1 MFFVELKLN
10 AMYKLH
16 LDRELA
22 KDIFGNA
29 SKETLD
35 WVVNAIANIVVADGI
50 IEKHEFV
57 ALQEAIGLLENK
69 EEIHALMDRVKKKE
83 IIEIKTISIN
93 DELAIKVFFYL
104 AAIAVIDGELKK
116 SEAAMLK
123 KCGLCMGLDDE
134 LIRAVIQWTL
144 KQMEI
149 NRKLKEDLTKSNN
162 FRSRIIDSII

>member
-1 MFFVELKLN
+1 
-10 AMYKLH
+10 MYKLH

-29 SKETLD
+29 SKEILD

-57 ALQEAIGLLENK
+57 ALQEAIGLLQDK

-83 IIEIKTISIN
+83 IIEINSIRIN

-116 SEAAMLK
+116 SEAEMLK
-123 KCGLCMGLDDE
+123 KCGLCMGLDDD
-134 LIRAVIQWTL
+134 LIKAVIQWTL

-149 NRKLKEDLTKSNN
+149 NRKLKDDLTKSNN
-162 FRSRIIDSII
+162 FRSRIIDSIL

>member
-1 MFFVELKLN
+1 
-10 AMYKLH
+10 MYKLN

-22 KDIFGNA
+22 KDVFINS

-57 ALQEAIGLLENK
+57 ALQEAIGLLQDK

-83 IIEIKTISIN
+83 MIEIKTIRIN
-93 DELAIKVFFYL
+93 DESAIKVFFYL

-116 SEAAMLK
+116 SEAEMLK
-123 KCGLCMGLDDE
+123 TVSYTHL
-134 LIRAVIQWTL
+134 RAHET
-144 KQMEI
+144 
-149 NRKLKEDLTKSNN
+149 
-162 FRSRIIDSII
+162 

>member
-1 MFFVELKLN
+1 
-10 AMYKLH
+10 MYKLH

-29 SKETLD
+29 SKEILD

-83 IIEIKTISIN
+83 IIEIKTIRII

-116 SEAAMLK
+116 SEAEMLK
-123 KCGLCMGLDDE
+123 KCGLCMGLDDD
-134 LIRAVIQWTL
+134 LIKAVIQWTL

-149 NRKLKEDLTKSNN
+149 NRKLKEDLNKSNN
-162 FRSRIIDSII
+162 FRSRIIDSIL

>member
-1 MFFVELKLN
+1 
-10 AMYKLH
+10 MYKLH

-22 KDIFGNA
+22 KEVFGNA
-29 SKETLD
+29 SKEILD
-35 WVVNAIANIVVADGI
+35 WGVNAIANIVVADGI

-69 EEIHALMDRVKKKE
+69 EEINALMDRVKKKE
-83 IIEIKTISIN
+83 IIEIKTIRII

-116 SEAAMLK
+116 SEAEMLK
-123 KCGLCMGLDDE
+123 KCGLCMGLDDD
-134 LIRAVIQWTL
+134 LIKAVIQWTL

-162 FRSRIIDSII
+162 FRSRIIDSIL

>member
-1 MFFVELKLN
+1 
-10 AMYKLH
+10 MYKLH

-22 KDIFGNA
+22 KDVFINS

-57 ALQEAIGLLENK
+57 ALQEAIGLLQDK

-83 IIEIKTISIN
+83 IIEIKSIRII

-116 SEAAMLK
+116 SEAEMLK
-123 KCGLCMGLDDE
+123 KCGLCMGLDDD
-134 LIRAVIQWTL
+134 LIKAVIQWTL

-149 NRKLKEDLTKSNN
+149 NRKLKEDLNKSNN
-162 FRSRIIDSII
+162 FRSRIIESIL

>member
-1 MFFVELKLN
+1 
-10 AMYKLH
+10 MYKLN
-16 LDRELA
+16 LDKDLA
-22 KDIFGNA
+22 KDVFGSA

-35 WVVNAIANIVVADGI
+35 WVVNAIVNIVVADGI
-50 IEKHEFV
+50 IEKHEFI

-69 EEIHALMDRVKKKE
+69 EEIHSLMDRVKKKE
-83 IIEIKTISIN
+83 IIEIKNIRIN

-116 SEAAMLK
+116 SEAEMLK
-123 KCGLCMGLDDE
+123 KCGLCMSLDDD

-149 NRKLKEDLTKSNN
+149 NRKLKEDLKNSNN
-162 FRSRIIDSII
+162 FRSRIIDSLL

>member
-1 MFFVELKLN
+1 
-10 AMYKLH
+10 MYKLH
-16 LDRELA
+16 LDRDLA
-22 KDIFGNA
+22 KDVFINS

-57 ALQEAIGLLENK
+57 ALQEAIGLLQDK

-83 IIEIKTISIN
+83 IIEIKSIRIN

-116 SEAAMLK
+116 SEAEMLK
-123 KCGLCMGLDDE
+123 KCGLNMGLDDD
-134 LIRAVIQWTL
+134 LIKAVIEWTL

-149 NRKLKEDLTKSNN
+149 NRKLKEDLKKSNN
-162 FRSRIIDSII
+162 FRSRIIDSLL

>member
-1 MFFVELKLN
+1 
-10 AMYKLH
+10 MYKLH

-22 KDIFGNA
+22 KDLFGNA
-29 SKETLD
+29 TKETLE

-57 ALQEAIGLLENK
+57 ALQEAIGLLESK
-69 EEIHALMDRVKKKE
+69 DEIHALMDRVKKKE
-83 IIEIKTISIN
+83 IIEIKSIRIN

-116 SEAAMLK
+116 SEAEMLK
-123 KCGLCMGLDDE
+123 KCGLCMGLDDD
-134 LIRAVIQWTL
+134 LIKAVIQWTL

-149 NRKLKEDLTKSNN
+149 NRKLKEDLKNSNN
-162 FRSRIIDSII
+162 FRSRIIDSLL

>member
-1 MFFVELKLN
+1 
-10 AMYKLH
+10 MYKLN

-22 KDIFGNA
+22 KDVFVNS

-35 WVVNAIANIVVADGI
+35 WVVNAIANIVIADGI

-57 ALQEAIGLLENK
+57 ALQEAIGLLQDK

-83 IIEIKTISIN
+83 IIEIKSIRIN

-116 SEAAMLK
+116 SEAEMLK
-123 KCGLCMGLDDE
+123 KCGLSMGLDDD
-134 LIRAVIQWTL
+134 LIKSVTQWTL

-149 NRKLKEDLTKSNN
+149 NRKLKEDLKNSNN
-162 FRSRIIDSII
+162 FRSRIIDSIL

>member
-1 MFFVELKLN
+1 
-10 AMYKLH
+10 MYKLH

-22 KDIFGNA
+22 KEVFGNA
-29 SKETLD
+29 SKEILD

-83 IIEIKTISIN
+83 IIEIKTIRII

-123 KCGLCMGLDDE
+123 KCGLCMGLDDD
-134 LIRAVIQWTL
+134 LIKAVIQWTL

-149 NRKLKEDLTKSNN
+149 NRKLKEDLNKSNN
-162 FRSRIIDSII
+162 FRSRIIDSIL

>member
-1 MFFVELKLN
+1 
-10 AMYKLH
+10 MYKLH

-29 SKETLD
+29 SKEILD

-57 ALQEAIGLLENK
+57 ALQEAIGLLQDK

-83 IIEIKTISIN
+83 IIEIKTIRII

-116 SEAAMLK
+116 SEAEMLK
-123 KCGLCMGLDDE
+123 KCGLCMGLDDD
-134 LIRAVIQWTL
+134 LIKAVIQWTL

-149 NRKLKEDLTKSNN
+149 NRKLKEDLKKSNN
-162 FRSRIIDSII
+162 FRSRIIDSIL

>member
-1 MFFVELKLN
+1 
-10 AMYKLH
+10 MYKLN

-22 KDIFGNA
+22 KDVFVNS

-57 ALQEAIGLLENK
+57 ALQEAIGLLQDK

-83 IIEIKTISIN
+83 KIEIKSIRIN

-116 SEAAMLK
+116 SEAEMLK
-123 KCGLCMGLDDE
+123 KCGLSMGLDDD
-134 LIRAVIQWTL
+134 LIKAVIQWTL

-149 NRKLKEDLTKSNN
+149 NRKLKEDLKNSNN
-162 FRSRIIDSII
+162 FRSRIIDSIL

>member
-1 MFFVELKLN
+1 
-10 AMYKLH
+10 MYKLH

-22 KDIFGNA
+22 KDVFINS
-29 SKETLD
+29 SKKTID

-57 ALQEAIGLLENK
+57 ALQEAIGLLQDK

-83 IIEIKTISIN
+83 LIEISSIRIN
-93 DELAIKVFFYL
+93 DELAIKIFFYL

-116 SEAAMLK
+116 SEAKMLK
-123 KCGLCMGLDDE
+123 TCGHSMGLEDD
-134 LIRAVIQWTL
+134 LIKAVIQWTL

-149 NRKLKEDLTKSNN
+149 NRKLKEDLKSSNS
-162 FRSRIIDSII
+162 FRSRIIDSIL

>member
-1 MFFVELKLN
+1 
-10 AMYKLH
+10 MYKLH
-16 LDRELA
+16 LDQELA
-22 KDIFGNA
+22 KDVFINS

-83 IIEIKTISIN
+83 IIEIKTIRII

-116 SEAAMLK
+116 SEAEMLK
-123 KCGLCMGLDDE
+123 KCGLCMGLDDD
-134 LIRAVIQWTL
+134 LIKAVIQWTL

>member
-1 MFFVELKLN
+1 
-10 AMYKLH
+10 MYKLH

-22 KDIFGNA
+22 KDVFINS

-57 ALQEAIGLLENK
+57 ALQEAIGLLQDK

-83 IIEIKTISIN
+83 IIEIKSIRIV

-116 SEAAMLK
+116 SEAEMLK
-123 KCGLCMGLDDE
+123 KCGLCMGLDDD
-134 LIRAVIQWTL
+134 LIKAVIQWTL

-149 NRKLKEDLTKSNN
+149 NRKLKEDLNKSNK
-162 FRSRIIDSII
+162 FRSRIIESII

>member
-1 MFFVELKLN
+1 
-10 AMYKLH
+10 MYKLN

-22 KDIFGNA
+22 KDVFINS

-57 ALQEAIGLLENK
+57 ALQEAIGLLQDK

-83 IIEIKTISIN
+83 IIEIKSIRIN

-116 SEAAMLK
+116 SEAEMLK
-123 KCGLCMGLDDE
+123 KCGLCMGLDDD
-134 LIRAVIQWTL
+134 LIKAVIQWTL

-149 NRKLKEDLTKSNN
+149 NRKLKEDLKHSNN
-162 FRSRIIDSII
+162 FRSRIIDSIL

>member
-1 MFFVELKLN
+1 
-10 AMYKLH
+10 MYKLH

-22 KDIFGNA
+22 KDVFINS

-57 ALQEAIGLLENK
+57 ALQEAIGLLQDK

-83 IIEIKTISIN
+83 IIEIKTIRII

-116 SEAAMLK
+116 SEAEMLK
-123 KCGLCMGLDDE
+123 KCGLCMGLDDD
-134 LIRAVIQWTL
+134 LIKAVIQWTL

-149 NRKLKEDLTKSNN
+149 NRKLKDDLKKSNN
-162 FRSRIIDSII
+162 FRSRIIDSIL

>member
-1 MFFVELKLN
+1 
-10 AMYKLH
+10 MYKLH

-22 KDIFGNA
+22 KDVFVNS

-57 ALQEAIGLLENK
+57 ALQEAIGLLQDK

-83 IIEIKTISIN
+83 IIDIDNIRIN

-116 SEAAMLK
+116 SEAEMLK
-123 KCGLCMGLDDE
+123 KCGLCMGLDDD
-134 LIRAVIQWTL
+134 LIKAVIQWTL

-149 NRKLKEDLTKSNN
+149 NRKLKEDLKNSNS
-162 FRSRIIDSII
+162 FRSRIIESIL

>member
-1 MFFVELKLN
+1 
-10 AMYKLH
+10 MYKLH

-22 KDIFGNA
+22 KDVFINS

-69 EEIHALMDRVKKKE
+69 EEINALMDRVKKKE
-83 IIEIKTISIN
+83 IIEIKTIRII
-93 DELAIKVFFYL
+93 DDLAIKVFFYL

-116 SEAAMLK
+116 SEAEMLK
-123 KCGLCMGLDDE
+123 KCGLCMGLDDD
-134 LIRAVIQWTL
+134 LIKAVIEWTL

-149 NRKLKEDLTKSNN
+149 NRKLKEDLKNSNN
-162 FRSRIIDSII
+162 FRSRIIDSIL

>member
-1 MFFVELKLN
+1 
-10 AMYKLH
+10 MYKLH

-22 KDIFGNA
+22 KDVFVNS

-57 ALQEAIGLLENK
+57 ALQEAIGLLQDK

-83 IIEIKTISIN
+83 IIEIKSIRIN

-116 SEAAMLK
+116 SEAEMLK
-123 KCGLCMGLDDE
+123 KCGLCMGLDDD
-134 LIRAVIQWTL
+134 LIKAVIQWTL

-149 NRKLKEDLTKSNN
+149 NRKLKEDLNKSNN
-162 FRSRIIDSII
+162 FRSRIIESIL

>member
-1 MFFVELKLN
+1 
-10 AMYKLH
+10 MYKLN

-22 KDIFGNA
+22 KDVFINS
-29 SKETLD
+29 SKEILD

-83 IIEIKTISIN
+83 IIEIKTIRIN

-116 SEAAMLK
+116 SEAEMLK
-123 KCGLCMGLDDE
+123 KCGLCMGLDDD
-134 LIRAVIQWTL
+134 LIKAVIQWTL

-149 NRKLKEDLTKSNN
+149 NRNLREDLKKSNN
-162 FRSRIIDSII
+162 FRSRIIDSIL

>member
-1 MFFVELKLN
+1 
-10 AMYKLH
+10 MYKLH

-29 SKETLD
+29 SKEILD
-35 WVVNAIANIVVADGI
+35 WVVTAIANIVVADGI
-50 IEKHEFV
+50 IEKHEFL

-69 EEIHALMDRVKKKE
+69 EEINALMDRVKKKE
-83 IIEIKTISIN
+83 IIEIKTIRII

-116 SEAAMLK
+116 SEAEMLK
-123 KCGLCMGLDDE
+123 KCGLCMGLDDD

>member
-1 MFFVELKLN
+1 
-10 AMYKLH
+10 MYKLN

-22 KDIFGNA
+22 KDVFINS

-57 ALQEAIGLLENK
+57 ALQEAIGLLQDK

-83 IIEIKTISIN
+83 IIEIKTIRII

-123 KCGLCMGLDDE
+123 KCGLCMGLDDD
-134 LIRAVIQWTL
+134 LIKAVIQWTL

-149 NRKLKEDLTKSNN
+149 NRKLKEDLKNSNN
-162 FRSRIIDSII
+162 FRSRIIDSIL

>member
-1 MFFVELKLN
+1 
-10 AMYKLH
+10 MYKLH

-22 KDIFGNA
+22 KDVFINS
-29 SKETLD
+29 SKETID

-57 ALQEAIGLLENK
+57 ALQEAIGLLQDK
-69 EEIHALMDRVKKKE
+69 EEIHALMERVKKKE
-83 IIEIKTISIN
+83 IIDISSIRIN

-116 SEAAMLK
+116 SEAEMLK
-123 KCGLCMGLDDE
+123 KCGHCMGLEDD
-134 LIRAVIQWTL
+134 LIKAVIHWTL

-149 NRKLKEDLTKSNN
+149 NRKLKEDLKSSNS

>member
-1 MFFVELKLN
+1 
-10 AMYKLH
+10 MYKLH

-22 KDIFGNA
+22 KDVFVNS

-50 IEKHEFV
+50 IEKHEVV
-57 ALQEAIGLLENK
+57 ALQEAIGLLQDK

-83 IIEIKTISIN
+83 IIEIKSIRIN

-116 SEAAMLK
+116 SEAEMLK
-123 KCGLCMGLDDE
+123 KCGLCMGLDDD
-134 LIRAVIQWTL
+134 LIKAVIQWTL

-149 NRKLKEDLTKSNN
+149 NRKLKEDLKNSNS
-162 FRSRIIDSII
+162 FRSRIIDSIL

>member
-1 MFFVELKLN
+1 
-10 AMYKLH
+10 MYKLH

-22 KDIFGNA
+22 KEVFGNA
-29 SKETLD
+29 SKEILD

-69 EEIHALMDRVKKKE
+69 EEINALMDRVKKKE
-83 IIEIKTISIN
+83 IIEIKTIRII

-123 KCGLCMGLDDE
+123 KCGLCMGLDDD
-134 LIRAVIQWTL
+134 LIKAVIQWTL

>member
-1 MFFVELKLN
+1 
-10 AMYKLH
+10 MYKLH

-22 KDIFGNA
+22 KDVFINS

-57 ALQEAIGLLENK
+57 ALQEAIGLLQDK

-83 IIEIKTISIN
+83 IIEINTISIN

-123 KCGLCMGLDDE
+123 KCGLCMGLDDD
-134 LIRAVIQWTL
+134 LIKAVIQWTL

-149 NRKLKEDLTKSNN
+149 NRKLKEDLKNSNN
-162 FRSRIIDSII
+162 FRSRIIDSIL

>member
-1 MFFVELKLN
+1 
-10 AMYKLH
+10 MYKLH

-22 KDIFGNA
+22 KDVFINS

-57 ALQEAIGLLENK
+57 ALQEAIGLLQNK

-83 IIEIKTISIN
+83 IIEIKSIRIN

-116 SEAAMLK
+116 SEAEMLK
-123 KCGLCMGLDDE
+123 KCGLCMGLDDD
-134 LIRAVIQWTL
+134 LIKAVIQWTL

-149 NRKLKEDLTKSNN
+149 NRKLKEDLSKSNN
-162 FRSRIIDSII
+162 FRSRIIESIL

>member
-1 MFFVELKLN
+1 
-10 AMYKLH
+10 MYKLN
-16 LDRELA
+16 LDQELA
-22 KDIFGNA
+22 KDVFINS

-57 ALQEAIGLLENK
+57 ALQEAIGLLQDK

-83 IIEIKTISIN
+83 IIEIKSIRII

-116 SEAAMLK
+116 SEAEMLK
-123 KCGLCMGLDDE
+123 KCGLCMGLDDV
-134 LIRAVIQWTL
+134 LIKAVIQWTL
-144 KQMEI
+144 KQMGI
-149 NRKLKEDLTKSNN
+149 NRKLKEDLKNSNN

>member
-1 MFFVELKLN
+1 
-10 AMYKLH
+10 MYKLN

-29 SKETLD
+29 SKEILD

-83 IIEIKTISIN
+83 IIEIKTIRII

-116 SEAAMLK
+116 SEAEMLK
-123 KCGLCMGLDDE
+123 KCGLCMGLDDD
-134 LIRAVIQWTL
+134 LIKAVIQWTL

-162 FRSRIIDSII
+162 FRSRIIDSIL

>member
-1 MFFVELKLN
+1 
-10 AMYKLH
+10 MYKLH

-22 KDIFGNA
+22 KEVFGNA
-29 SKETLD
+29 SKEILD

-83 IIEIKTISIN
+83 IIEIKTIRII

-116 SEAAMLK
+116 SEAEMLK
-123 KCGLCMGLDDE
+123 KCGLCMGLDDD
-134 LIRAVIQWTL
+134 LIKAVIQWTL

>member
-1 MFFVELKLN
+1 
-10 AMYKLH
+10 MYKLH

-22 KDIFGNA
+22 KDVFINS

-57 ALQEAIGLLENK
+57 ALQEAIGLLQDK

-83 IIEIKTISIN
+83 IIEIKSIRIN

-116 SEAAMLK
+116 SEAEMLK
-123 KCGLCMGLDDE
+123 KCGLCMGLDDD
-134 LIRAVIQWTL
+134 LIKAVIQWTL

-149 NRKLKEDLTKSNN
+149 NRKLKEDLNKSNS
-162 FRSRIIDSII
+162 FRSRIIESIL

>member
-1 MFFVELKLN
+1 
-10 AMYKLH
+10 MYKLH

-69 EEIHALMDRVKKKE
+69 DEIHALMDRVKKKE
-83 IIEIKTISIN
+83 LIEISNISIN

-116 SEAAMLK
+116 SEAEMLK
-123 KCGLCMGLDDE
+123 KCGHCMGLEDD
-134 LIRAVIQWTL
+134 LIKAVIQWTI

-149 NRKLKEDLTKSNN
+149 NRKLKEDLKSSNS

>member
-1 MFFVELKLN
+1 
-10 AMYKLH
+10 MYKLH

-22 KDIFGNA
+22 KDVFINS

-57 ALQEAIGLLENK
+57 ALQEAIGLLQDK

-83 IIEIKTISIN
+83 IIEIKSIRIN

-116 SEAAMLK
+116 SEAEMLK
-123 KCGLCMGLDDE
+123 KCGHSMGLEDD
-134 LIRAVIQWTL
+134 LIKAVIQWTL

-149 NRKLKEDLTKSNN
+149 NRKLKDDLNKSNN
-162 FRSRIIDSII
+162 FRSRIIESIL

>member
-1 MFFVELKLN
+1 
-10 AMYKLH
+10 MYKLN

-22 KDIFGNA
+22 KDVFINS

-57 ALQEAIGLLENK
+57 ALQEAIGLLQDK
-69 EEIHALMDRVKKKE
+69 EEVHALMDRVKKKE
-83 IIEIKTISIN
+83 MIDIKSISIN
-93 DELAIKVFFYL
+93 DESAIKVFFYL

-123 KCGLCMGLDDE
+123 KCGLCMGLDDD
-134 LIRAVIQWTL
+134 LIKAVIQWTL

-149 NRKLKEDLTKSNN
+149 NRKLKEDLKSSNN
-162 FRSRIIDSII
+162 FRSRIIDSIL

>member
-1 MFFVELKLN
+1 
-10 AMYKLH
+10 MYKLH

-29 SKETLD
+29 SKEILD

-69 EEIHALMDRVKKKE
+69 EEITALMDRVKKKE
-83 IIEIKTISIN
+83 IIEIKTIRII

-116 SEAAMLK
+116 SEAEMLK
-123 KCGLCMGLDDE
+123 KCGLCMGLDDD

-162 FRSRIIDSII
+162 FRWRIIDSIL

>member
-1 MFFVELKLN
+1 
-10 AMYKLH
+10 MYKLH

-22 KDIFGNA
+22 KDVFINS

-57 ALQEAIGLLENK
+57 ALQEAIGLLQDK

-83 IIEIKTISIN
+83 IIEIKTIRII

-116 SEAAMLK
+116 SEAEMLK
-123 KCGLCMGLDDE
+123 KCGLCMGLDDD
-134 LIRAVIQWTL
+134 LIKAVIQWTL

-149 NRKLKEDLTKSNN
+149 NRKLKEDLKNSNN
-162 FRSRIIDSII
+162 FRSRIIDSIL